1 MENNNHN
8 KNNNILNPF
17 VPQHPA
23 QSQFFAGRKS
33 EIDDFRKAAFNSAKL
48 YPPTPI
54 NYAILGTWGMGKTSL
69 LYEFKQ
75 IALEE
80 LKDTITC
87 TSFFSALSPQSC
99 RTWDDF
105 SNHFLRNVR
114 STMAATEGIRTKIME
129 EIKKWDIELNTGVI
143 SAKREK
149 DNSSPDF
156 LESLE
161 NLWKKHLEPQGTEIA
176 FVFLDDLHYFP
187 IKSDDSS
194 YLNLRTTFQELVH
207 RGCNYSLV
215 VTAPTGLLTA
225 IAESAEPMI
234 RFFTQFNLAPFTL
247 AEAKEGI
254 RKRLAAT
261 QQGIAIDDDVVESI
275 VEKTQGHPYFVM
287 FVMFE
292 LLSKIE
298 KVKNVNLK
306 LLEQNWPKIRASLF
320 RTVFEQKF
328 KNAAPKERELL
339 VKISKTGSE
348 VVSAS
353 DFPKFK
359 GANTLFSRLEESEL
373 LLRKERGEY
382 SIFHPLFSEYL
393 QDQ

>member
-1 MENNNHN
+1 MQNNNHN

-23 QSQFFAGRKS
+23 QPQFFAGRKS
-33 EIDDFRKAAFNSAKL
+33 EIDEFRKAAFNSSKL
-48 YPPTPI
+48 DPPAPL

-80 LKDTITC
+80 LKDTINC
-87 TSFFSALSPQSC
+87 TSFFLALSPQSC

-105 SNHFLRNVR
+105 NSHFLKSVK
-114 STMAATEGIRTKIME
+114 STIAATEGIRSKVIE
-129 EIKKWDIELNTGVI
+129 EIKKWDIEFNTGFMN
-143 SAKREK
+143 AKREK
-149 DNSSPDF
+149 SGSQDF
-156 LESLE
+156 IGSLE
-161 NLWKKHLEPQGTEIA
+161 NLWKKHLEPKGTEIA
-176 FVFLDDLHYFP
+176 FIFLDDLHYFP

-215 VTAPTGLLTA
+215 VTAPTGLLTE

-234 RFFTQFNLAPFTL
+234 RFFTQFNLNSFTIE
-247 AEAKEGI
+247 EAKEGI
-254 RKRLAAT
+254 KKRLALT
-261 QQGIAIDDDVVESI
+261 KQGISVSDDVVES
-275 VEKTQGHPYFVM
+275 VVTKTQGHPYFVM
-287 FVMFE
+287 FVMFQ
-292 LLSKIE
+292 LFSMLE

-306 LLEQNWPKIRASLF
+306 LFEQNWPKIRASLF

-328 KNAAPKERELL
+328 KNAAPKERELMIEIAKSGS
-339 VKISKTGSE
+339 KI
-348 VVSAS
+348 VSAS

-359 GANTLFSRLEESEL
+359 GANTLFSRLEEREL
-373 LLRKERGEY
+373 LLRQERGEY
-382 SIFHPLFSEYL
+382 SLFHPLFAEYL
-393 QDQ
+393 KDQ